1 MTLVQTFPKPVRY
14 LDPTHL
20 AMVRREPCCF
30 CSTGPPSEASHQSWI
45 DGTGISTK
53 ANDLHV
59 IPTCHGCHDKGVQD
73 KEYTML
79 VIIRLLTRRLM
90 EAKNNGKKTEL

>member
-1 MTLVQTFPKPVRY
+1 MTLIRTYPKPVRY
-14 LDPTHL
+14 LDPKHL

-30 CSTGPPSEASHQSWI
+30 CPAGPPSEASHQSWI

-59 IPTCHGCHDKGVQD
+59 IPTCPGCHDKGVED
-73 KEYTML
+73 KQYAAL

-90 EAKNNGKKTEL
+90 EAKDEI

>member
-1 MTLVQTFPKPVRY
+1 MTLIRSYPKPRRY
-14 LDPTHL
+14 LDPKHW
-20 AMVRREPCCF
+20 AMVRDEPCCF
-30 CSTGPPSEASHQSWI
+30 CFADPPSEVSHQSWI

-59 IPTCHGCHDKGVQD
+59 IPTCHECHDKGVQD
-73 KEYTML
+73 KQYAAL

-90 EAKNNGKKTEL
+90 EAKNGCK